1 MVDGLESVQLH
12 MIQLVTVMN
21 NVKKGETEETKIL
34 RMMNYQNQKLLMR
47 TMTLAKLFLVPKLIK
62 NVNFRGQN
70 YKTCISGSKRRRPWC
85 STGLNANGGYV
96 AKMWGFCNTSKCPL
110 PEEA

>member
-1 MVDGLESVQLH
+1 MLIEEKFGGGMVIDGLESVQLH

-62 NVNFRGQN
+62 NVNFQ
-70 YKTCISGSKRRRPWC
+70 
-85 STGLNANGGYV
+85 
-96 AKMWGFCNTSKCPL
+96 
-110 PEEA
+110 

>member
-1 MVDGLESVQLH
+1 MLIKEKFGGGMVIDGLESVQLH

-62 NVNFRGQN
+62 NVNFQ
-70 YKTCISGSKRRRPWC
+70 
-85 STGLNANGGYV
+85 
-96 AKMWGFCNTSKCPL
+96 
-110 PEEA
+110 

>member
-34 RMMNYQNQKLLMR
+34 RMMMDLNSR
-47 TMTLAKLFLVPKLIK
+47 RMTLAKLFLVPKLIK
-62 NVNFRGQN
+62 NVNFQ
-70 YKTCISGSKRRRPWC
+70 
-85 STGLNANGGYV
+85 
-96 AKMWGFCNTSKCPL
+96 
-110 PEEA
+110 

>member
-34 RMMNYQNQKLLMR
+34 RMMMDLNSRRMA
-47 TMTLAKLFLVPKLIK
+47 LAKLFLVPKLIK
-62 NVNFRGQN
+62 SVNFQ
-70 YKTCISGSKRRRPWC
+70 
-85 STGLNANGGYV
+85 
-96 AKMWGFCNTSKCPL
+96 
-110 PEEA
+110 

>member
-1 MVDGLESVQLH
+1 MLIKELFGGGMVIDGLESVQLH

-62 NVNFRGQN
+62 NVNFQ
-70 YKTCISGSKRRRPWC
+70 
-85 STGLNANGGYV
+85 
-96 AKMWGFCNTSKCPL
+96 
-110 PEEA
+110 

>member
-12 MIQLVTVMN
+12 RIQLVTVTN

-62 NVNFRGQN
+62 NVNFQ
-70 YKTCISGSKRRRPWC
+70 
-85 STGLNANGGYV
+85 
-96 AKMWGFCNTSKCPL
+96 
-110 PEEA
+110 

>member
-34 RMMNYQNQKLLMR
+34 RMMMDLNTGRMA
-47 TMTLAKLFLVPKLIK
+47 LAKLFLVPKLIK
-62 NVNFRGQN
+62 NVNFQ
-70 YKTCISGSKRRRPWC
+70 
-85 STGLNANGGYV
+85 
-96 AKMWGFCNTSKCPL
+96 
-110 PEEA
+110 

>member
-62 NVNFRGQN
+62 SVNFQ
-70 YKTCISGSKRRRPWC
+70 
-85 STGLNANGGYV
+85 
-96 AKMWGFCNTSKCPL
+96 
-110 PEEA
+110 

>member
-47 TMTLAKLFLVPKLIK
+47 TMTLAKLFLVPKQIK
-62 NVNFRGQN
+62 NVNF
-70 YKTCISGSKRRRPWC
+70 P
-85 STGLNANGGYV
+85 
-96 AKMWGFCNTSKCPL
+96 
-110 PEEA
+110 

>member
-1 MVDGLESVQLH
+1 MLIKEKFGGGMVIDGLESFQLH

-62 NVNFRGQN
+62 NVNFQ
-70 YKTCISGSKRRRPWC
+70 
-85 STGLNANGGYV
+85 
-96 AKMWGFCNTSKCPL
+96 
-110 PEEA
+110 